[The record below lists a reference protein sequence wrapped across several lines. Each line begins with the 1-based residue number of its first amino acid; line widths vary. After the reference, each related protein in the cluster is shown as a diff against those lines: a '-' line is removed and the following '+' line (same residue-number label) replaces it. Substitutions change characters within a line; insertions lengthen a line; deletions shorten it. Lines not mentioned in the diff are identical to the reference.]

1 MIKEKLEKERMI
13 ILIFFNFSFC
23 TALNF
28 RCLQVLSEI
37 LIHSIFS
44 LFFLGKASRPPS
56 DSLFFFGENY
66 EYKLSD
72 ILILGNKRSLE
83 ENKTEKKK
91 EEEKKE
97 ENKEKGWLF
106 RGYLAE

>member
-1 MIKEKLEKERMI
+1 MAR
-13 ILIFFNFSFC
+13 FS
-23 TALNF
+23 
-28 RCLQVLSEI
+28 
-37 LIHSIFS
+37 
-44 LFFLGKASRPPS
+44 
-56 DSLFFFGENY
+56 FFGENY

-72 ILILGNKRSLE
+72 ILILGSKRSLE

-106 RGYLAE
+106 RGYLAK